1 MGMVA
6 LREKQLWSVDG
17 QAVIF
22 KAVGNLLI
30 CLFVTVLALIPR
42 NSSAEMVNATLSP
55 ATSQVLGSWN
65 YSTVSCNNPPP
76 LPSCIYG
83 PLQISDYFAWS
94 TINDVCNHL
103 YPGSLFDGNFFC
115 VSANVRYIYLG
126 NAAGSKTVYTCPTGI
141 TPNSANQ
148 CASCPAVTAGQ
159 TAFTLDSGGSTC
171 SRPDTATCPI
181 DSLPA
186 LPKDDLCT
194 LSLEKGSGK
203 DVDKACPDM
212 VPEMQKQAQCL
223 ANKINKLPL
232 MPHYTEPSATIRTTA
247 YQNHLLD
254 VFKLSVQISRLTDAE
269 KQVCAARIADVNV
282 HKIRHGIVSEPSAS
296 DDKALTYLARR

>member
-1 MGMVA
+1 
-6 LREKQLWSVDG
+6 
-17 QAVIF
+17 
-22 KAVGNLLI
+22 
-30 CLFVTVLALIPR
+30 
-42 NSSAEMVNATLSP
+42 
-55 ATSQVLGSWN
+55 
-65 YSTVSCNNPPP
+65 
-76 LPSCIYG
+76 
-83 PLQISDYFAWS
+83 
-94 TINDVCNHL
+94 
-103 YPGSLFDGNFFC
+103 LFDGNFFC

-296 DDKALTYLARR
+296 DDKAPHVLGKAIDIPEAIANALIAKVTKYGTLTLLPNCPYCIPITTITSDVESYVQSATINPPACNVRWGGNFGRVDNVHFQLH